1 MSSKPTKANTK
12 KKQSGGQP
20 KNDNA
25 KKWKD
30 KKSLQKMINGYFE
43 KCDEKDLPYT
53 MTGLALALDIDRKTL
68 YRYSNDESF
77 APLIK
82 KAKAKVE
89 EQLVTNALMGKTNP
103 TFTIF
108 NLKNNFDW
116 VDKQE
121 KQVELS
127 GSVESYFKDN
137 PLNA

>member
-1 MSSKPTKANTK
+1 MSSKPTKTNK
-12 KKQSGGQP
+12 KSCGHP
-20 KNDNA
+20 NNDYA

-30 KKSLQKMINGYFE
+30 TKSLQKRIDSYFVLCDTNE
-43 KCDEKDLPYT
+43 KPYT
-53 MTGLALALDIDRKTL
+53 MTGLAIALDIDRKTL
-68 YRYSNDESF
+68 YNYSNDEQFS
-77 APLIK
+77 PLIK

-89 EQLVTNALMGKTNP
+89 EQLVTNALMGKANP

-127 GSVESYFKDN
+127 GSVESYFKEN